1 MGTLHN
7 HLDHYFTSAIIVLP
21 KYQDPVNVIQIS
33 YFHPI
38 MFNNC
43 EDTILLQLDLAEL
56 MMQTAKEQFL
66 YFQYITNEEVTAVG
80 KHCGLRCNVYLIA
93 LVYMNLF
100 ETKHWMWFWH
110 YVPIFKI

>member
-1 MGTLHN
+1 M
-7 HLDHYFTSAIIVLP
+7 YIP
-21 KYQDPVNVIQIS
+21 YQDPVNVIQIS

-66 YFQYITNEEVTAVG
+66 YFQYIPNEEVTTVG

-100 ETKHWMWFWH
+100 ETNGYIECDFGIMCLSLKSNRKRHIDFFLLW
-110 YVPIFKI
+110 V